1 MKRLIQY
8 IKDSLEELKKVVWP
22 TKQKLL
28 SDTLSVIVVSVAVG
42 FFIGLVDYLLNQSIN
57 LFIH

>member
-42 FFIGLVDYLLNQSIN
+42 FFIGLVDYLLNQSIS